1 MRDLTV
7 SLGVLALLLL
17 CLTRIAHSKVD
28 CAERIA
34 ACTEKARRPVCGTD
48 NQTYPT
54 RCHLLK
60 QHCRQDGPNLVTV
73 KHKGHCKEKQ
83 PCWADQG
90 ARGSSNSTDDG
101 FIPRCL
107 ADGRYAPVQ
116 CHQNTGY
123 CWCVTAHGEPLPN
136 TSVRHAWP
144 RCNRRG
150 KTRRGSH
157 PRESKHK
164 KDCTRMDKSQF
175 VTNLVK
181 IFRSEYNRQP
191 HVVVN
196 DSEDSSETDRRV
208 LEWKFNSLDEN
219 GDLVL
224 TKNEYWALREL
235 VRKSVKPKRC
245 ARAFTRICDLNR
257 DTNIAKPEWM
267 TCLGLDINLS
277 FRLFLSLS
285 PEGEDHEEPE
295 TPAHSHFRVLQESA
309 VSLTGHLPYGED
321 AGDRKEEA
329 EVSSDC
335 LTDRQAV
342 LDEMRTNNNEMY
354 IPECTPDG
362 RYQKVQCYR
371 STGYCWCVNEDS
383 GNTIPGTSVKD
394 NHPKCDSVQPLSR
407 PMKGCPEHRKQTFLR
422 ALMDFLTHTM
432 ASQKSSNVT
441 IKDTQNTS
449 QEEQIATWNFN
460 ALDIN
465 KNKFLEKNEWKS
477 FRSLISTHRKLRRC
491 GKKLPRYCDVNHD
504 HKISL
509 TEWLHCLNAQRP
521 ITDSSTMPTP
531 NPRRIGPNPL
541 ETYLNDK

>member
-1 MRDLTV
+1 
-7 SLGVLALLLL
+7 
-17 CLTRIAHSKVD
+17 
-28 CAERIA
+28 
-34 ACTEKARRPVCGTD
+34 
-48 NQTYPT
+48 
-54 RCHLLK
+54 
-60 QHCRQDGPNLVTV
+60 
-73 KHKGHCKEKQ
+73 
-83 PCWADQG
+83 
-90 ARGSSNSTDDG
+90 
-101 FIPRCL
+101 
-107 ADGRYAPVQ
+107 
-116 CHQNTGY
+116 
-123 CWCVTAHGEPLPN
+123 
-136 TSVRHAWP
+136 
-144 RCNRRG
+144 
-150 KTRRGSH
+150 
-157 PRESKHK
+157 
-164 KDCTRMDKSQF
+164 MDKSQF

-219 GDLVL
+219 GDMML

-267 TCLGLDINLS
+267 TCLGLDINL
-277 FRLFLSLS
+277 
-285 PEGEDHEEPE
+285 
-295 TPAHSHFRVLQESA
+295 LQESA
-309 VSLTGHLPYGED
+309 VSLAGHLPYGED
-321 AGDRKEEA
+321 VGDRKEEA

-441 IKDTQNTS
+441 TKDTQNTS

-521 ITDSSTMPTP
+521 ITDSSAMPTP
-531 NPRRIGPNPL
+531 NPRRVGPNPL
-541 ETYLNDK
+541 ESYLKDK